1 MDWFLYDNGLRHE
14 RVNRD
19 LADRFSVSEGLC
31 SNNFHCWLRA
41 MTHYLQSFVYIQHI
55 ENNWRN
61 LTETFS
67 QYQNLIRIIDYSEVL
82 METLKDFELESTT

>member
-1 MDWFLYDNGLRHE
+1 
-14 RVNRD
+14 
-19 LADRFSVSEGLC
+19 
-31 SNNFHCWLRA
+31 

-82 METLKDFELESTT
+82 METLKDLELEST